1 MYKNNLLKTFSSHEI
16 IIKQNLN
23 FDVFYFQSV
32 FKDVMTVLFKNRV
45 GLFMGTFLSSN
56 IGYF

>member
-32 FKDVMTVLFKNRV
+32 FKGVMTVLFKNRV
-45 GLFMGTFLSSN
+45 GLSMGTFSSSN

>member
-32 FKDVMTVLFKNRV
+32 FKGVMTVLFKNRV
-45 GLFMGTFLSSN
+45 GLSMGTFLSSN